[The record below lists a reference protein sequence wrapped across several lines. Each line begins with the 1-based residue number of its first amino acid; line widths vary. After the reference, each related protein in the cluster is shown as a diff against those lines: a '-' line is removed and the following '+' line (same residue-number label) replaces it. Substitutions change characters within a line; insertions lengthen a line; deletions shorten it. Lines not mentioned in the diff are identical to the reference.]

1 MEDYNQID
9 DTSVFEN
16 DTNDEN
22 LNMPPIIK
30 VIGVGGGGANA
41 ANYLYNQG
49 IENVTFLAC
58 NTDKQQLY
66 RQLQIPDKVLLG
78 PSVTHGL
85 GAGDDAVKG
94 RAAAEESAEDIR
106 RQLQDDTRMVFI
118 TAGMGGGT
126 GTGAAPIVAKIAREE
141 NLLTVGIVTI
151 PFFFEGQRKIY
162 KALEGAEE
170 MRKHVD
176 TLLMINN
183 ERLHEIYPDLDMMN
197 AFMKAD
203 DTLANAARSIADIIN
218 TIGYIN
224 ADFND
229 VYTTLHDSSTAVI
242 STGVGEGE
250 HRVTKAIES
259 ALNSPLLR
267 NSDIRTSKRLLFYLY
282 FNPHAENVVSMKE
295 MNEITQFSAGLSPNI
310 GVKWGACWDESLG
323 ETVRMTIL
331 ASGFDLTVGDGK
343 DVITFSGSKPTEK
356 NGNTGGGGK
365 TIELNA
371 SDVPV
376 SEDKLTK
383 TIEQVYGEGK
393 LKDHNREMA
402 KAKYVVLDPVQ
413 FDNDDVIYA
422 FDKIPAYSRTSK
434 EKEELRNMG
443 TVKENEQQRHDKTP
457 DHGHNASTK
466 SVESSTGSNASTS
479 NNNQGSVIT
488 F

>member
-1 MEDYNQID
+1 MEDYNKID
-9 DTSVFEN
+9 DPSQFEDN
-16 DTNDEN
+16 DTQA
-22 LNMPPIIK
+22 LPPIIK

-49 IENVTFLAC
+49 IDNVTFLVC
-58 NTDKQQLY
+58 NTDKQQLKE
-66 RQLQIPDKVLLG
+66 LQIPDKVLLG
-78 PSVTHGL
+78 PNVTHGL
-85 GAGDDAVKG
+85 GAGDDAAKG
-94 RAAAEESAEDIR
+94 RAAAEESAEDVR
-106 RQLQDDTRMVFI
+106 RQLKDETRMVFI

-126 GTGAAPIVAKIAREE
+126 GTGAAPVVAQIAKEE

-183 ERLHEIYPDLDMMN
+183 ERLHEIYPDLNMIN

-203 DTLANAARSIADIIN
+203 DTLANAARSISEIIN
-218 TIGYIN
+218 TRGYVN

-242 STGVGEGE
+242 STGIGEGE
-250 HRVTKAIES
+250 HRVTKAIEA
-259 ALNSPLLR
+259 ALDSPLLR

-282 FNPHAENVVSMKE
+282 FNPKAENVVSMKE
-295 MNEITQFSAGLSPNI
+295 MNEITQFSSGLSPNI
-310 GVKWGACWDESLG
+310 GIKWGTCWDESLG
-323 ETVRMTIL
+323 ESVKMTIL
-331 ASGFDLTVGDGK
+331 ASGFDLTVRDGE
-343 DVITFSGSKPTEK
+343 DIIVFSGGSPEVSRRSGGRRSEEK
-356 NGNTGGGGK
+356 
-365 TIELNA
+365 IEISA
-371 SDVPV
+371 ADTPV
-376 SEDKLTK
+376 NDDKLTR

-402 KAKYVVLDPVQ
+402 KAKYVVLDPAQ

-422 FDKIPAYSRTSK
+422 FEKTTAYSRTSR
-434 EKEELRNMG
+434 EKEEIRNMG
-443 TVKENEQQRHDKTP
+443 MTKEEPAQSVSQRSSAQNGPARREQSGTERKGGDS
-457 DHGHNASTK
+457 GHTI
-466 SVESSTGSNASTS
+466 V
-479 NNNQGSVIT
+479 

>member
-1 MEDYNQID
+1 MDNYNQID
-9 DTSVFEN
+9 DTSRFDNEFN
-16 DTNDEN
+16 DNTDT
-22 LNMPPIIK
+22 LAIPPIIK

-41 ANYLYNQG
+41 ANYLFNQG

-94 RAAAEESAEDIR
+94 REAALESSDDIR
-106 RQLQDDTRMVFI
+106 RQLKDETRMVFI

-126 GTGAAPIVAKIAREE
+126 GTGAAPVVAQIAKEE

-183 ERLHEIYPDLDMMN
+183 ERLHEIYPDLNMMN

-218 TIGYIN
+218 TTGYIN

-242 STGVGEGE
+242 STGTGEGE

-267 NSDIRTSKRLLFYLY
+267 NSDIRSSKRLLFYLY
-282 FNPHAENVVSMKE
+282 FNPKADNVVSMKE
-295 MNEITQFSAGLSPNI
+295 MNEITQFSASLSPNI
-310 GVKWGACWDESLG
+310 GIKWGACHDETLG
-323 ETVRMTIL
+323 ETVRITIL

-343 DVITFSGSKPTEK
+343 EVITFPGTKTPEK
-356 NGNTGGGGK
+356 NVQNGQNGK
-365 TIELNA
+365 TIELTPA
-371 SDVPV
+371 DAPI

-402 KAKYVVLDPVQ
+402 KAKYVVLDPSQ

-422 FDKIPAYSRTSK
+422 FDKIPAYTRTSK
-434 EKEELRNMG
+434 QKEELRNMG
-443 TVKENEQQRHDKTP
+443 TAKEEEIQRSTQAAARGTADRNNGDSRTETADSRDKSAGP
-457 DHGHNASTK
+457 
-466 SVESSTGSNASTS
+466 
-479 NNNQGSVIT
+479 VIT

>member
-1 MEDYNQID
+1 MEDYNRID
-9 DTSVFEN
+9 DASRFE
-16 DTNDEN
+16 DTDN
-22 LNMPPIIK
+22 LAIPPIIK

-49 IENVTFLAC
+49 IQNVTFLAC

-78 PSVTHGL
+78 PNVTRGL
-85 GAGDDAVKG
+85 GAGDDAVRG
-94 RAAAEESAEDIR
+94 REAAIESAEDIR
-106 RQLQDDTRMVFI
+106 RQLKDETRMVFI

-126 GTGAAPIVAKIAREE
+126 GTGAAPIVAQIAKEE

-183 ERLHEIYPDLDMMN
+183 ERLHEIYPDLNMIN

-203 DTLANAARSIADIIN
+203 DTLANAARSIAEIIN
-218 TIGYIN
+218 TTGYIN

-242 STGVGEGE
+242 STGIGEGE
-250 HRVTKAIES
+250 HRVTKAIEN
-259 ALNSPLLR
+259 ALDSPLLR

-282 FNPHAENVVSMKE
+282 FNPKAENVVSMNE

-310 GVKWGACWDESLG
+310 GIKWGACYDESLG
-323 ETVRMTIL
+323 ETVKMTIL
-331 ASGFDLTVGDGK
+331 ASGFDLTVGK
-343 DVITFSGSKPTEK
+343 DVIDFSAAASPASRTGKGSDSTQ
-356 NGNTGGGGK
+356 
-365 TIELNA
+365 IDIDA
-371 SDVPV
+371 ADAPV
-376 SEDKLTK
+376 SDDKITQ

-402 KAKYVVLDPVQ
+402 KAKYVVLNPLQ

-422 FDKIPAYSRTSK
+422 FAATPAYLRTSK
-434 EKEELRNMG
+434 EKEQLRSMG
-443 TVKENEQQRHDKTP
+443 IDKDAPEPQQSA
-457 DHGHNASTK
+457 HGDATAGTSTAG
-466 SVESSTGSNASTS
+466 TGSTRTI
-479 NNNQGSVIT
+479 V

>member
-1 MEDYNQID
+1 MNPSQFEDTEQNAI
-9 DTSVFEN
+9 
-16 DTNDEN
+16 
-22 LNMPPIIK
+22 PPIIK

-49 IENVTFLAC
+49 IENVTFMVC
-58 NTDKQQLY
+58 NTDKQQLKA
-66 RQLQIPDKVLLG
+66 LQIPDKILLG
-78 PSVTHGL
+78 PNVTHGL
-85 GAGDDAVKG
+85 GAGDSAEKG
-94 RAAAEESAEDIR
+94 REAALESAEDIR
-106 RQLQDDTRMVFI
+106 RMLKDETRMVFI

-126 GTGAAPIVAKIAREE
+126 GTGAGPVVAQIAKEE

-176 TLLMINN
+176 TLLMVNN
-183 ERLHEIYPDLDMMN
+183 ERLHEIYKDLNMMN

-203 DTLANAARSIADIIN
+203 DTLANAARSISEIIN
-218 TIGYIN
+218 TRGYIN

-242 STGVGEGE
+242 STGIGEGE
-250 HRVTKAIES
+250 HRVTKAIEN

-267 NSDIRTSKRLLFYLY
+267 NSDISSSKRLLFYLY
-282 FNPHAENVVSMKE
+282 FNPKAENVVTMQE
-295 MNEITQFSAGLSPNI
+295 MNEITQFSASLSPNI
-310 GVKWGACWDESLG
+310 GIKWGTCWDESLG
-323 ETVRMTIL
+323 EKVKMTIL
-331 ASGFDLTVGDGK
+331 ASGFDLTVRDGENTIVFAGANTNVAK
-343 DVITFSGSKPTEK
+343 TNSGFSSDRKIEMSATDAPVNEEKITR
-356 NGNTGGGGK
+356 
-365 TIELNA
+365 
-371 SDVPV
+371 
-376 SEDKLTK
+376 

-422 FDKIPAYSRTSK
+422 FEKIPAFSRSSK
-434 EKEELRNMG
+434 EKEEIRNMG
-443 TVKENEQQRHDKTP
+443 TAKGEQKTSSVA
-457 DHGHNASTK
+457 ASP
-466 SVESSTGSNASTS
+466 EFRQAPESNASERKNPDSSQT
-479 NNNQGSVIT
+479 II

>member
-1 MEDYNQID
+1 MDNYNTIE
-9 DTSVFEN
+9 DTSRFEDN
-16 DTNDEN
+16 DQNAI
-22 LNMPPIIK
+22 PPIIK

-49 IENVTFLAC
+49 IKNVTFLVC
-58 NTDKQQLY
+58 NTDKQQL
-66 RQLQIPDKVLLG
+66 RELQIPDKVLLG
-78 PSVTHGL
+78 PNITHGL
-85 GAGDDAVKG
+85 GAGDDASKG
-94 RAAAEESAEDIR
+94 REAALESSEDVR
-106 RQLQDDTRMVFI
+106 RQLKDETRMVFI

-126 GTGAAPIVAKIAREE
+126 GTGAAPVIAQIAKEE

-183 ERLHEIYPDLDMMN
+183 ERLHEIYPDLNMIN

-203 DTLANAARSIADIIN
+203 DTLANAARSISEIIN
-218 TIGYIN
+218 TRGYVN

-250 HRVTKAIES
+250 HRVTKAIEN
-259 ALNSPLLR
+259 ALDSPLLR
-267 NSDIRTSKRLLFYLY
+267 NSDIRSSKRLLFYLY
-282 FNPHAENVVSMKE
+282 FNPKAENVVSMAE

-310 GVKWGACWDESLG
+310 GIKWGTCWDESLG
-323 ETVRMTIL
+323 ESVKMTIL
-331 ASGFDLTVGDGK
+331 ASGFDLTVRDGD
-343 DVITFSGSKPTEK
+343 DTIVFHGSKSQDAGRRASGRSPES
-356 NGNTGGGGK
+356 
-365 TIELNA
+365 IEMSA
-371 SDVPV
+371 ADTPV
-376 SEDKLTK
+376 NDEKLTK

-413 FDNDDVIYA
+413 FDNDDVIYN
-422 FDKIPAYSRTSK
+422 FEKKPAYSRTSR

-443 TVKENEQQRHDKTP
+443 TAKDENAAPAASAADAGLHERKGADRK
-457 DHGHNASTK
+457 HND
-466 SVESSTGSNASTS
+466 SNQTI
-479 NNNQGSVIT
+479 V